1 MSDPKPVDA
10 VDPAKKTSKITGPV
24 DDDATV
30 LTTNADVKCYWNDEE
45 FDNGDVK
52 IEQVIY
58 IQRDSQKAIVLGK
71 GGSRIKAL
79 GQSARGELEEI
90 FGRRVHLKLFVK
102 VQENWPERPESLQ
115 LMGLDTNI

>member
-45 FDNGDVK
+45 FDNGDRVT
-52 IEQVIY
+52 
-58 IQRDSQKAIVLGK
+58 SGGK
-71 GGSRIKAL
+71 NYEASN
-79 GQSARGELEEI
+79 GQWVE
-90 FGRRVHLKLFVK
+90 V
-102 VQENWPERPESLQ
+102 
-115 LMGLDTNI
+115 